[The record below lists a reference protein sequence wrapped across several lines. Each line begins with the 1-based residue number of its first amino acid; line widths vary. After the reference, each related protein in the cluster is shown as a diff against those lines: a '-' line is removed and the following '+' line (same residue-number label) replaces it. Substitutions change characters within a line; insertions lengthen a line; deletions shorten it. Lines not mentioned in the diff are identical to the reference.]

1 MEDQQ
6 ASAFPR
12 TVSAVVTVRSAT
24 AHRAR
29 MITPELKAV
38 LGPLADS
45 LPRAAVVV
53 VSGLLALVLADIA
66 GGAFRRG
73 RPLSFLVAWLLA
85 AGCVI
90 AGCLAFRSLA
100 QFGVRRSLLEPLSLG
115 GIAAFASAERLPI
128 AAAVTVGVLIAGAL
142 WRRTRARDVS
152 AASVLTEKPDRAA
165 AIGALGEALVASE
178 VSALGRPVL
187 RNVILLDGT
196 HSVEID
202 LLVRVSDGILVL
214 EAKTWS
220 GFISGSEDW
229 PIWTQH
235 RKGGRIETF
244 RNPARQN
251 LVHVRAVERFVADPA
266 VWVRGLV
273 VSAGH
278 ADFAAQIARTIV
290 PLANLRTVLQH
301 HVAIPL
307 VGQDAIEVAWSRLAA
322 EAMRNE
328 RRRSAHAAY
337 VRSRK
342 GAFVDRW

>member
-1 MEDQQ
+1 M
-6 ASAFPR
+6 
-12 TVSAVVTVRSAT
+12 
-24 AHRAR
+24 
-29 MITPELKAV
+29 
-38 LGPLADS
+38 
-45 LPRAAVVV
+45 
-53 VSGLLALVLADIA
+53 
-66 GGAFRRG
+66 
-73 RPLSFLVAWLLA
+73 AWLLA

-90 AGCLAFRSLA
+90 AGCLAFRGLA

-115 GIAAFASAERLPI
+115 GIAAIASAERIPI
-128 AAAVTVGVLIAGAL
+128 AGAVTVGVLIAGSL
-142 WRRTRARDVS
+142 WRRTRSRDVS
-152 AASVLTEKPDRAA
+152 ATSVLTEEPDRAA
-165 AIGALGEALVASE
+165 AIGALGEALVAGE

-187 RNVILLDGT
+187 PNVILLDGT

-307 VGQDAIEVAWSRLAA
+307 VGQDAIDDAWSRLAA